1 MTVNVTDQAGQL
13 MQITRY
19 TDFAFRVLLYLSGL
33 GDGELATI
41 TDISGAYGI
50 SRNHVVKVV
59 HHLGRQG
66 YIHTQRGRTGGIRLN
81 RPASDI
87 NLGDVVRTVEAT
99 LNPVNCRALECP
111 LDQGCSLYT
120 VLNQSVNAYLSVLD
134 SYTLADIV
142 SDRKT
147 AQTIHWLVS

>member
-1 MTVNVTDQAGQL
+1 

-33 GDGELATI
+33 KEDELATI
-41 TDISGAYGI
+41 TDISDAYGI

-66 YIHTQRGRTGGIRLN
+66 YIYTRRGRAGGIRLN
-81 RPASDI
+81 RPAEAI
-87 NLGDVVRTVEAT
+87 NLGDVVRSVEAT
-99 LNPVNCRALECP
+99 LDPVNCRALECP
-111 LDQGCSLYT
+111 LDHGCSLYS
-120 VLNQSVNAYLSVLD
+120 VLCQSVNAYLGVLD

-147 AQTIHWLVS
+147 AQKINWLVS